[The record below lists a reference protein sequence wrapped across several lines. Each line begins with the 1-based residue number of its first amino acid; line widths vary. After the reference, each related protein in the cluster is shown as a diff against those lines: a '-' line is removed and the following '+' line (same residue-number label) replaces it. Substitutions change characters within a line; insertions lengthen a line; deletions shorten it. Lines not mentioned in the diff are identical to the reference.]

1 MANGKVDMPALDAST
16 REGGGPPDPAREQRL
31 QREAQQQEGYAIGKE
46 DLERRY
52 NRQLDANPQATA
64 EEKRQMVHDV
74 AVNYSRSIKDNVG
87 DRGRGWERIESR
99 DFETGQRKALMEF
112 SHNNNHELRLQQ
124 EQAVLTGPKP
134 AAQLSNKEI
143 VAEARELHSQFHQLA
158 EKFEQAPANQKA
170 EIREQMTP
178 LVTRENELRQEFTG
192 RLNPEIKQDRLPERQ
207 ISYGY

>member
-1 MANGKVDMPALDAST
+1 MADGKVDMPAFEAAT
-16 REGGGPPDPAREQRL
+16 REGGWAPDPPHEQRL

-52 NRQLDANPQATA
+52 NRQLEVNPQATV
-64 EEKRQMVHDV
+64 EEKRQMVHDL
-74 AVNYSRSIKDNVG
+74 AVSYNRGINDNVG

-99 DFETGQRKALMEF
+99 DFENGQRKALMEF
-112 SHNNNHELRLQQ
+112 SHNHNHELLLQQ
-124 EQAVLTGPKP
+124 EQAVVSGPRP

-143 VAEARELHSQFHQLA
+143 VSEARELHSRFHQLA

-178 LVTRENELRQEFTG
+178 LVNRENELRQEFTG
-192 RLNPEIKQDRLPERQ
+192 RLNPELKQDRVPEQQ
-207 ISYGY
+207 ISYRY